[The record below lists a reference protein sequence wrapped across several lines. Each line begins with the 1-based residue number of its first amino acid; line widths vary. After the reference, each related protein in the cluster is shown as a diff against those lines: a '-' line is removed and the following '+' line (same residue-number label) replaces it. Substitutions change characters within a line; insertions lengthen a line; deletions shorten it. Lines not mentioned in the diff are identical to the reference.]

1 MTPVE
6 EWDEEGP
13 FQLGLRDGAGD
24 MGRGEH
30 PQRSLRVLSR
40 ELSCRCVHRPWSVP
54 LYLARVQKA
63 SRGLGRSQVS
73 CSAAC
78 LPQLRGPS

>member
-24 MGRGEH
+24 TGSGEH
-30 PQRSLRVLSR
+30 PHSPGVFESPFQGTVVPACAPSLVCLS
-40 ELSCRCVHRPWSVP
+40 
-54 LYLARVQKA
+54 LYT
-63 SRGLGRSQVS
+63 
-73 CSAAC
+73 
-78 LPQLRGPS
+78 